1 MKRIIFFGDSN
12 TFGYDPRAIFGG
24 RYSEDI
30 RWTDIVARDLADAL
44 EVVPRGMN
52 GRCIPRSEYEIEALE
67 KLIKAFAPLDYFA
80 IMLGTN
86 DVLLTDNP
94 RPAEAIENMRCLLER
109 LNKHV
114 LAAEGAA
121 LDPENT
127 SAGFE
132 ILLIIPPLMFPGT
145 INHSPFWK
153 YEEASKRLAE
163 GYRGIAEELG
173 LRTIDAS
180 NWMVDLDVDG
190 VHISERGSL
199 DFAEHMKAALLE
211 IMG

>member
-30 RWTDIVARDLADAL
+30 RWTDIVARDLSDTLKVA
-44 EVVPRGMN
+44 PRGMN

-94 RPAEAIENMRCLLER
+94 RPAEAIDNMRRLLER
-109 LNKHV
+109 LQS
-114 LAAEGAA
+114 
-121 LDPENT
+121 DDY
-127 SAGFE
+127 E
-132 ILLIIPPLMFPGT
+132 ILLIIPPLMFPGST
-145 INHSPFWK
+145 SHSPFWK

-163 GYRGIAEELG
+163 GYREIADELG

-180 NWMVDLDVDG
+180 KWMVDLDVDG

-199 DFAEHMKAALLE
+199 EFAEHMKDALLE
-211 IMG
+211 IIG

>member
-30 RWTDIVARDLADAL
+30 RWTDIVARDLSDAL
-44 EVVPRGMN
+44 EVIPRGMN
-52 GRCIPRSEYEIEALE
+52 GRCIPRSRYEIEALE
-67 KLIKAFAPLDYFA
+67 KLISAYQPLDYFA

-86 DVLLTDNP
+86 DVLLTDDP
-94 RPAEAIENMRCLLER
+94 RPKDAILNMRSLLMELMKQFSHDS
-109 LNKHV
+109 LN
-114 LAAEGAA
+114 EGK
-121 LDPENT
+121 PV
-127 SAGFE
+127 E

-145 INHSPFWK
+145 NSHSPFWK
-153 YEEASKRLAE
+153 YEDASKELAK
-163 GYRGIAEELG
+163 GYKEIAEEFG

-180 NWMVDLDVDG
+180 RWMVDLDVDG

-199 DFAEHMKAALLE
+199 EFAEHMKKALQELME
-211 IMG
+211 

>member
-24 RYSEDI
+24 RYSEDV

-94 RPAEAIENMRCLLER
+94 RPDEAIENMRGLLGR
-109 LNKHV
+109 LQ
-114 LAAEGAA
+114 
-121 LDPENT
+121 
-127 SAGFE
+127 SADYE

-145 INHSPFWK
+145 TNHSPFWK

-163 GYRGIAEELG
+163 GYRGIADELG

-199 DFAEHMKAALLE
+199 EFAEHMKNALSK